1 MDDLFSAMQL
11 FATTYFSEG
20 NRVGAKERELSD
32 LVDAARDAFK
42 GFAKGSSLDRLVE
55 CVDGFVRV
63 AGLAELAGIAE
74 V

>member
-1 MDDLFSAMQL
+1 M
-11 FATTYFSEG
+11 
-20 NRVGAKERELSD
+20 GAKERELSD

-42 GFAKGSSLDRLVE
+42 GFVKGSSLDRLVE